1 MQRNLRLST
10 YNKDSDWFWAS
21 DLSLNLREM
30 QCAKSANLLSLL
42 FSAHDEVRL
51 HTPMLAWLLDPS
63 GDHGLGTKPLKGFLR
78 ALGLEESV
86 PGEIDP
92 QSVEVWRERS
102 FLDSDNGRV
111 DLMIKW
117 SGGVIIIENKLYAAD
132 QKSQLWRYRRV
143 LDQEVRSASRD
154 LFYLTLDGSAP
165 SALSCSAPNAKGG
178 QGDLQASD
186 YRCISY
192 RSEVRDWLVAL
203 ISDVPEENVRTRQC
217 LEQYLEIVMEVTGM
231 HSREDAR
238 KELDQSGLKE
248 HIQRNPDDAA
258 VLAGLTRSVRFLHA
272 KLLEDLVNAV
282 QERLKSESSLVS
294 VENAARKDR
303 LDWSVYEAWAG
314 GKKAKG
320 ALLFKVQS
328 VSDPALQNVHL
339 VIGLDAADKFWVG
352 LGHFVDGEHQENVV
366 SGDRFGGIP
375 GHNSNQWW
383 LSWVTISEL
392 EPAAFD
398 GDRGVGR
405 LAVDQNLAELAER
418 VLGIC
423 WQYLAILAKEA

>member
-132 QKSQLWRYRRV
+132 QKSQLWR
-143 LDQEVRSASRD
+143 
-154 LFYLTLDGSAP
+154 
-165 SALSCSAPNAKGG
+165 
-178 QGDLQASD
+178 
-186 YRCISY
+186 
-192 RSEVRDWLVAL
+192 
-203 ISDVPEENVRTRQC
+203 
-217 LEQYLEIVMEVTGM
+217 
-231 HSREDAR
+231 
-238 KELDQSGLKE
+238 
-248 HIQRNPDDAA
+248 
-258 VLAGLTRSVRFLHA
+258 
-272 KLLEDLVNAV
+272 
-282 QERLKSESSLVS
+282 
-294 VENAARKDR
+294 
-303 LDWSVYEAWAG
+303 
-314 GKKAKG
+314 
-320 ALLFKVQS
+320 
-328 VSDPALQNVHL
+328 
-339 VIGLDAADKFWVG
+339 
-352 LGHFVDGEHQENVV
+352 
-366 SGDRFGGIP
+366 
-375 GHNSNQWW
+375 
-383 LSWVTISEL
+383 
-392 EPAAFD
+392 
-398 GDRGVGR
+398 
-405 LAVDQNLAELAER
+405 
-418 VLGIC
+418 
-423 WQYLAILAKEA
+423 